1 MLSTVMHDKHY
12 IINGENYELLSKYPY
27 ELKDYAI
34 NIINTSVNDGTIK
47 YNGVDI
53 GTIAKIAD
61 NNTTVL
67 GRMFKAGMQ
76 KVVWDICE
84 VPVGNFL
91 FWRRPYY
98 GKFMTLFT
106 FDEKPEIPVPL
117 NKFSITVSTLSFKLC
132 AVAILLAFSFF
143 ATSLKKS

>member
-61 NNTTVL
+61 D
-67 GRMFKAGMQ
+67 KI
-76 KVVWDICE
+76 KIK
-84 VPVGNFL
+84 FL
-91 FWRRPYY
+91 DLANATDLKIAIIPNSE
-98 GKFMTLFT
+98 FT
-106 FDEKPEIPVPL
+106 FTDEETLPTNV
-117 NKFSITVSTLSFKLC
+117 NFYNITWKKDDNLF
-132 AVAILLAFSFF
+132 LLAPETRSYYNVY
-143 ATSLKKS
+143 